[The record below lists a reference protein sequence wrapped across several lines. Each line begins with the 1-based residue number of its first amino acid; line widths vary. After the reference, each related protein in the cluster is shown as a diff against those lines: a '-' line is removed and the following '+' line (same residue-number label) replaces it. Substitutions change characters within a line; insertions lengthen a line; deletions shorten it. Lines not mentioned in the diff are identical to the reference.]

1 MTPSFEW
8 DLTRQ
13 IRAIH
18 IGPKGSLIYSEA
30 GNENLRAIRFEVW
43 CFHLS
48 ITDPSLSFPV
58 SGSTVT
64 CSQLRTNG
72 LFLLTIANNAFTLK
86 LNIAAEPTEDT
97 TITEFP
103 AGLSIAHP
111 DADRATAP
119 EIVVLLDWLITAHT
133 EVKTPLPGLIAID
146 LVSDAIYQYLALPNR
161 MENRKA
167 CSRLKSLINKFMDYD
182 LTAQGYVNALVALKK
197 TAVSY

>member
-1 MTPSFEW
+1 MIASFEW
-8 DLTRQ
+8 ESTRQ
-13 IRAIH
+13 IRTIH
-18 IGPKGSLIYSEA
+18 IGPKGYLIYSEA
-30 GNENLRAIRFEVW
+30 GNESLRALRFEVW

-48 ITDPSLSFPV
+48 VTDPQLSFPV

-86 LNIAAEPTEDT
+86 LNIATEPAEGPT
-97 TITEFP
+97 IAEFR

-111 DADRATAP
+111 DASRAPAT
-119 EIVVLLDWLITAHT
+119 EIEILLDWLISAHT
-133 EVKTPLPGLIAID
+133 EVKTPLPGLTAID
-146 LVSDAIYQYLALPNR
+146 LLSDGIYQYLALPNR
-161 MENRKA
+161 IENLKA

>member
-1 MTPSFEW
+1 MTASFEW
-8 DLTRQ
+8 ESTHQ

-18 IGPKGSLIYSEA
+18 IGPKGYLIFSEA
-30 GNENLRAIRFEVW
+30 GSESLRAIRFEAW

-48 ITDPSLSFPV
+48 VTDRSLSFPV
-58 SGSTVT
+58 SGSTVM

-86 LNIAAEPTEDT
+86 LNIATEPAEGPTT
-97 TITEFP
+97 SEFR

-111 DADRATAP
+111 DASRATAT
-119 EIVVLLDWLITAHT
+119 EIEILLDWLITAHT
-133 EVKTPLPGLIAID
+133 EVKTPLPGLTAID

-182 LTAQGYVNALVALKK
+182 LTAQGYVNALIALKK
-197 TAVSY
+197 TAVAY

>member
-1 MTPSFEW
+1 MTASFEW
-8 DLTRQ
+8 ESTHQ

-18 IGPKGSLIYSEA
+18 IGPKGYLIYSEA
-30 GNENLRAIRFEVW
+30 GNESLRALRFEVW

-48 ITDPSLSFPV
+48 ITDPQLSFPV

-133 EVKTPLPGLIAID
+133 EIKTPLPGLTAYSV
-146 LVSDAIYQYLALPNR
+146 LLEQPFRFYLNTSDQRIV
-161 MENRKA
+161 
-167 CSRLKSLINKFMDYD
+167 
-182 LTAQGYVNALVALKK
+182 G
-197 TAVSY
+197 

>member
-1 MTPSFEW
+1 MTLSFEW
-8 DLTRQ
+8 ESTRQ

-72 LFLLTIANNAFTLK
+72 LFLLAIVNNAFTLK
-86 LNIAAEPTEDT
+86 LNIATEPAEGPT
-97 TITEFP
+97 IAEFR

-111 DADRATAP
+111 EASRAPAT
-119 EIVVLLDWLITAHT
+119 EIEILLDWLISAHT
-133 EVKTPLPGLIAID
+133 EVKTPLPGLTAID
-146 LVSDAIYQYLALPNR
+146 IVSDAIYQYLVLPNR

-182 LTAQGYVNALVALKK
+182 LTAQGYVNALIALKK
-197 TAVSY
+197 TAVAY